1 VKTIVIAGAH
11 SDVGKTTLARAI
23 RDILSGAV
31 FVKIGTGVKKEGCA
45 DILYPSGTVLRD
57 IKADHAG
64 AGFLIIESNRILS
77 ELDPDL
83 CIFLGGED
91 EKPSAAL
98 ARQKAD
104 LIRGCRA
111 SEEKVCALSQKLE
124 ITLDKM
130 QEICF
135 LAGANPE
142 PVSAIILAG
151 GASSRMGK
159 DKASLTI
166 EGKPMIWH
174 IYDTLIKFFDEIIIS
189 TSKAGDPLI
198 LGART
203 EDPLIMGACTG
214 DPLIMDARTEDLLI
228 MGACTGDPLIMDAR
242 TGDPLIM
249 DARTGD
255 PLIIDARTGDP
266 LIMGARTE
274 DPLIMDARI
283 DARTEARKDARMDAR
298 MDARTVVDLKPGHG
312 PLMGIYSSLR
322 ASSSRV
328 NFIIACDIPTIN
340 LPLMRR
346 LLSCSLRYDI
356 VVPSFNPEKY
366 EPLFAV
372 YTKEAATAAG
382 TLLDN
387 GQRRINRLFPLC
399 KTKILEV
406 PAGTGKG
413 NWYANL
419 NTPEDYHCF
428 IKEKSGNGERR
439 EDECNDSV

>member
-11 SDVGKTTLARAI
+11 SNIGKTTLARAI

-83 CIFLGGED
+83 CIFLGGQD

-111 SEEKVCALSQKLE
+111 HEEKVSALSQKLE

-142 PVSAIILAG
+142 PVSAIIMAG

-189 TSKAGDPLI
+189 TSKPGY
-198 LGART
+198 
-203 EDPLIMGACTG
+203 
-214 DPLIMDARTEDLLI
+214 
-228 MGACTGDPLIMDAR
+228 PLIMDAR

-249 DARTGD
+249 DARMD
-255 PLIIDARTGDP
+255 VRT
-266 LIMGARTE
+266 
-274 DPLIMDARI
+274 
-283 DARTEARKDARMDAR
+283 
-298 MDARTVVDLKPGHG
+298 DARTVVDLKPGHG

-346 LLSCSLRYDI
+346 LLSCSLQYDI

-372 YTKEAATAAG
+372 YTKKAATAAG

-387 GQRRINRLFPLC
+387 GQRRITGLLPLC
-399 KTKILEV
+399 KTKILEI

-439 EDECNDSV
+439 EGERREDECYDSI